1 MNKSKRKSNRQKS
14 IGYLTHF
21 ANTIMD
27 LSTNLKVQFKV
38 RGMPG
43 IVSGDDYQKI
53 GDFLKEME
61 DASQGLYRL
70 INPHAA
76 ARDDRRRVDKYMPLP
91 APNTFLGTR
100 QTRIIS
106 PFRSFS
112 VAPGRLRAAGGAET
126 SEA

>member
-27 LSTNLKVQFKV
+27 LSTNLKVRFKFEGC
-38 RGMPG
+38 RELFPA
-43 IVSGDDYQKI
+43 DDYQKI

-76 ARDDRRRVDKYMPLP
+76 ARDDRRRVDEYDAVACPKHI
-91 APNTFLGTR
+91 FGD
-100 QTRIIS
+100 QTNPDNIA
-106 PFRSFS
+106 F
-112 VAPGRLRAAGGAET
+112 
-126 SEA
+126 